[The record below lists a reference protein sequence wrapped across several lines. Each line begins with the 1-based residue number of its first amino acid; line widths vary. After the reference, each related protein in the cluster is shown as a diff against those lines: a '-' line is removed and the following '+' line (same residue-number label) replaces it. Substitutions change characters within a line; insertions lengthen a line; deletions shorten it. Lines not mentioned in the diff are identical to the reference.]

1 MELSGGVY
9 MRIPGAS
16 EGAKGKVF
24 KKIFQA
30 TAKSRGNTA

>member
-1 MELSGGVY
+1 MELSGEVY

-24 KKIFQA
+24 KMIFQA